1 MTANHD
7 FQRIEIALAEFKHSG
22 ALNRLFGNQAII
34 VNISELTWD
43 GKDMYTSLII
53 KHQNTN
59 RSVGNVTL
67 PGALNIDAE
76 TAIYFQEL
84 NAETGEVA
92 RVTYKTMTVRDV
104 IRKAYVKI
112 GGRKIPAF
120 QYASKTSGGHYQLW
134 F

>member
-1 MTANHD
+1 
-7 FQRIEIALAEFKHSG
+7 
-22 ALNRLFGNQAII
+22 
-34 VNISELTWD
+34 
-43 GKDMYTSLII
+43 MYTSLII

-76 TAIYFQEL
+76 TAIYFEEL
-84 NAETGEVA
+84 NEAGEVA
-92 RVTYKTMTVRDV
+92 KYTYKTMTVRDV